1 MALDRTCDFG
11 AALACLALG
20 RKGRRGMTTHRRGIL
35 TLVIGA
41 AASPILPTIGFGLD
55 YPTRPVR
62 ILVGFAPGGVP
73 DIVARLVGQWLSER
87 LGQPF
92 VVENHAGAASNL
104 ALEDAAKAAPDGYT
118 LYLVSVANAINVSL
132 YQGANVE
139 HDIAPIAGVA
149 SAAFVIVVT
158 PSSATPTIPA
168 LIASAKSHPGK
179 INVGCTAIGTPPYMA
194 VSLFKKMANID
205 FVQVPFRNSLQAVQE
220 LLAGRIDFAISD
232 MSVIEYVKAGK
243 LRALAVTT
251 ATRQRAIPDVPS
263 FSEFL
268 PGYDAST
275 WYGLGAAKDTP
286 PQIIN
291 VLSTAVASALKDPKH
306 AAHLEKL
313 GLTVNVRSPGEFG
326 TFISDETKKWAEVI
340 KAANIKPQ

>member
-1 MALDRTCDFG
+1 
-11 AALACLALG
+11 
-20 RKGRRGMTTHRRGIL
+20 MTAHRRRIL
-35 TLVIGA
+35 TLIGSA
-41 AASPILPTIGFGLD
+41 AAAPILPTIGFGLD

-62 ILVGFAPGGVP
+62 IVVGFAPGGVP
-73 DIVARLVGQWLSER
+73 DLVARLVGQWLSER

-92 VVENHAGAASNL
+92 VVANHAGAASNL
-104 ALEDAAKAAPDGYT
+104 ALEDVAKAAPDGYT

-149 SAAFVIVVT
+149 SAAFVMVVT
-158 PSSATPTIPA
+158 PSSGTQTIPA

-220 LLAGRIDFAISD
+220 LLGGRIDVAISD
-232 MSVIEYVKAGK
+232 MSVIEYVKTGK
-243 LRALAVTT
+243 LHALAVTT
-251 ATRQRAIPDVPS
+251 ATRQQAIPGVPS
-263 FSEFL
+263 LAEFQ

-286 PQIIN
+286 PPIIK
-291 VLSTAVASALKDPKH
+291 VLSSTIDSALKDH
-306 AAHLEKL
+306 EHVAHLENL
-313 GLTVNVRSPGEFG
+313 GLTVNVRSPAKFG
-326 TFISDETKKWAEVI
+326 KFISAETKKWAEVI
-340 KAANIKPQ
+340 KAANIKPR

>member
-1 MALDRTCDFG
+1 
-11 AALACLALG
+11 
-20 RKGRRGMTTHRRGIL
+20 MTAHRRRFL
-35 TLVIGA
+35 TFIAGA
-41 AASPILPTIGFGLD
+41 AAAPIVPTIGFGLD

-62 ILVGFAPGGVP
+62 IIVGFAPGGVP
-73 DIVARLVGQWLSER
+73 DVVARLVGQWLSER

-92 VVENHAGAASNL
+92 VIENRAGAASNL
-104 ALEDAAKAAPDGYT
+104 ALEDVAKAAPDGYT

-149 SAAFVIVVT
+149 AAAFVLVVT
-158 PSSATPTIPA
+158 PSSRTQTIAA

-179 INVGCTAIGTPPYMA
+179 INAGCTAIGTPPYMA

-220 LLAGRIDFAISD
+220 LLGGRIDLAISD
-232 MSVIEYVKAGK
+232 MSAVEYVKAGK

-251 ATRQRAIPDVPS
+251 AARQRAIPDVPS
-263 FSEFL
+263 LAEFL

-275 WYGLGAAKDTP
+275 WYGLGATEDTP
-286 PQIIN
+286 SQIID
-291 VLSTAVASALKDPKH
+291 VLSSAVDSALKDHKH
-306 AAHLEKL
+306 IAHLENL
-313 GLTVNVRSPGEFG
+313 GLTVNVRSPEKFG
-326 TFISDETKKWAEVI
+326 KFISAETAKWAAVI
-340 KAANIKPQ
+340 KAAGIKPR